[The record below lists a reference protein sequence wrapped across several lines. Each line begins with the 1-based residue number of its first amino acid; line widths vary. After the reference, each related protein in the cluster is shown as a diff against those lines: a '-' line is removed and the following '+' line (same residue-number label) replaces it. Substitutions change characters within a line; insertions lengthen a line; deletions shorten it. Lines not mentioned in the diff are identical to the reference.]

1 MKFTPIN
8 CWIIQTEVFD
18 ITTLKERLHDIQ
30 IIKKSILKNGYRAF
44 FIEDK
49 EKVEQSA
56 WYKDF
61 LLTNEVRIYIEGSG
75 VYKIANIDLSDNEIY
90 FERLNVPVGYKPWIF
105 YSWQS
110 DYNSS
115 RSNIQDA
122 LTEIIEEINK
132 TRKPRQPLELVL
144 SIRSEDG
151 ASNIVDAIKKN
162 IDQSLLI
169 IADITNVAQ
178 VKKTENTNNE
188 HVIVEEKI
196 KCYSNANVVFELSY
210 AFIRK
215 NSSQIILLKKK
226 RTDLKNTDGSV
237 SDDVPFDFSQNL
249 NLAFD
254 KPSVLKDKLREIIVK
269 YLQRTTFISQ

>member
-18 ITTLKERLHDIQ
+18 INTLKERLHDIQ

-61 LLTNEVRIYIEGSG
+61 LLTNEIRIYIDGSG

-122 LTEIIEEINK
+122 LAEIVDEINK
-132 TRKPRQPLELVL
+132 TRNPRQPLELVL
-144 SIRSEDG
+144 STRSEDG
-151 ASNIVDAIKKN
+151 AFNIVDSIKKN

-169 IADITNVAQ
+169 IADITNVSQ
-178 VKKTENTNNE
+178 VKKLENIDNE
-188 HVIVEEKI
+188 QDVVEVKI
-196 KCYSNANVVFELSY
+196 KCYPNANVVFELSY

-215 NSSQIILLKKK
+215 NSSQIILAKKK
-226 RTDLKNTDGSV
+226 RTDFKNTDGSV
-237 SDDVPFDFSQNL
+237 SDEVPFDFAQNL
-249 NLAFD
+249 NLPYD

-269 YLQRTTFISQ
+269 YLQRITFIS